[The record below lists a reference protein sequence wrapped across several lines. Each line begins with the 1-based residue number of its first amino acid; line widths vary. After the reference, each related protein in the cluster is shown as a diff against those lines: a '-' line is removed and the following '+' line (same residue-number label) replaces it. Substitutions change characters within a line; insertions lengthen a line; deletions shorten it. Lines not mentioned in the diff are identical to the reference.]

1 MQLKQDRGQIFGF
14 LLLVSLFLISGCS
27 SSVDNRYKHGD
38 TSPKNQEVSLIQDTS
53 KFDLSPFKTN
63 LPISRERKD
72 PVVKVFAQSK
82 IDGIWTNYDETKAP
96 ESLLRAYG
104 YRVQI
109 AETEDFNEAE
119 NIRTDLYFKTVA
131 RRIYIDFDSPFYKV
145 KIGDFTNSFD
155 AKEYSFRLSQ
165 LGFKNTTI
173 VKDSINI
180 YK

>member
-1 MQLKQDRGQIFGF
+1 MQLTLNRGRIFISF
-14 LLLVSLFLISGCS
+14 LLLSVLLISGCS
-27 SSVDNRYKHGD
+27 SSVDNRYKHGEVSPPKEDVSLNLD
-38 TSPKNQEVSLIQDTS
+38 TSW
-53 KFDLSPFKTN
+53 FDLSPFKTN

-72 PVVKVFAQSK
+72 PLVKIVSEASHP
-82 IDGIWTNYDETKAP
+82 GLWTNYPETQSPA
-96 ESLLRAYG
+96 SLLRAYG
-104 YRVQI
+104 YRVQL
-109 AETEDFNEAE
+109 AETEDFHEAE

-131 RRIYIDFDSPFYKV
+131 RRIYIDFESPFFKI

-173 VKDSINI
+173 IKDSINI

>member
-1 MQLKQDRGQIFGF
+1 MQLTPNRGHSSICFI
-14 LLLVSLFLISGCS
+14 LLLGFFISGCS

-38 TSPKNQEVSLIQDTS
+38 VSTKNQDVSLHHDTS
-53 KFDLSPFKTN
+53 TFDLSPYKTN
-63 LPISRERKD
+63 LPLSRERKD
-72 PVVKVFAQSK
+72 PVIK
-82 IDGIWTNYDETKAP
+82 IISNSPQEGIWTNYDETPAP
-96 ESLLRAYG
+96 VSLFKAYG
-104 YRVQI
+104 YRVQL
-109 AETEDFNEAE
+109 AETEDFHEAE

>member
-1 MQLKQDRGQIFGF
+1 MQLTSNQGRIFISF
-14 LLLVSLFLISGCS
+14 LLLSVFLISGCS
-27 SSVDNRYKHGD
+27 SSVDNRYKHGEVS
-38 TSPKNQEVSLIQDTS
+38 TKNQDVSLHQDTTR
-53 KFDLSPFKTN
+53 FDLSPYKTT

-72 PVVKVFAQSK
+72 PVVKIVSESRH
-82 IDGIWTNYDETKAP
+82 DGIWTNYPETQAP
-96 ESLLRAYG
+96 ASLLRAYG
-104 YRVQI
+104 YRVQL
-109 AETEDFNEAE
+109 AETEDFDEAE